1 MAVAVALSHLSKAF
15 GPTNALTDLSLSFER
30 GKVHAIVGEN
40 GSGKSTMI
48 KLLSGVYHPDSGT
61 IRFPDHLYQR
71 LSVEESR
78 AEGVAVIHQDR
89 TLVPT
94 LSVRENLFL
103 GVPVPHSF
111 GRMNVGEMDR
121 QATEAMESIGV
132 SLNLSVPVSR
142 LSPIDQTLVLLTRMQ
157 MQRARIVIL
166 DEVTAALTDRETD
179 ILFGMIRAMRK
190 NGVAILYVSHRLEE
204 LPVIAD
210 TVSVLRS
217 GRLVATLAN
226 EEATKDRL
234 ISLMSDSQDVHV
246 LEHAESQIGEV
257 ALSVSHLSVPGSRVK
272 DVSLQVRHGEILG
285 LFGLAGSGR
294 SELLEAIYGARPICG
309 GEIQLQGKRMGKHSP
324 QESIRRGMALIC
336 EDRKVKGMFPR
347 MSLTAN
353 VIMTSL
359 RAFARPRGLDLH
371 RAERDVT
378 TLLDSLSVVCEGPW
392 EKMWKLSGGN
402 QQKVIVCR
410 ALLQGA
416 RVWLCD
422 EPTIAIDVVT
432 RRQIHQVLRSRSL
445 DGDAILMVSS
455 DVRELLEG
463 CDRIAV
469 LSQGRIMDV
478 LENDHLCAQDVLSVC
493 YQGERTE

>member
-166 DEVTAALTDRETD
+166 DEVTAALGLNARIASCCPGRGAHDA
-179 ILFGMIRAMRK
+179 LFD
-190 NGVAILYVSHRLEE
+190 AI
-204 LPVIAD
+204 ACA
-210 TVSVLRS
+210 VL
-217 GRLVATLAN
+217 
-226 EEATKDRL
+226 
-234 ISLMSDSQDVHV
+234 
-246 LEHAESQIGEV
+246 LEHFL
-257 ALSVSHLSVPGSRVK
+257 ALPGWEHVTV
-272 DVSLQVRHGEILG
+272 DA
-285 LFGLAGSGR
+285 LAGR
-294 SELLEAIYGARPICG
+294 
-309 GEIQLQGKRMGKHSP
+309 
-324 QESIRRGMALIC
+324 
-336 EDRKVKGMFPR
+336 
-347 MSLTAN
+347 
-353 VIMTSL
+353 
-359 RAFARPRGLDLH
+359 
-371 RAERDVT
+371 
-378 TLLDSLSVVCEGPW
+378 
-392 EKMWKLSGGN
+392 
-402 QQKVIVCR
+402 
-410 ALLQGA
+410 
-416 RVWLCD
+416 
-422 EPTIAIDVVT
+422 
-432 RRQIHQVLRSRSL
+432 
-445 DGDAILMVSS
+445 
-455 DVRELLEG
+455 
-463 CDRIAV
+463 
-469 LSQGRIMDV
+469 
-478 LENDHLCAQDVLSVC
+478 
-493 YQGERTE
+493 